1 MTMATRTRTSGT
13 IESNDADADRRARVI
28 TASDAADDLDRTE
41 ECVDCGTPF
50 AVTAAEQA
58 WYREHGRREP
68 QRCPLCRAQRR
79 AERNAPL
86 LAAYQAEE
94 SSAAE
99 RGVTV
104 YGGPGHRA
112 AAPTPRQL
120 YPAVCHACGK
130 ETEVPFIPRGNR
142 PVYCRECFS
151 QRRGRR

>member
-1 MTMATRTRTSGT
+1 MTMATRTRTSIT
-13 IESNDADADRRARVI
+13 IEAD
-28 TASDAADDLDRTE
+28 TAAAELDRTD

-68 QRCPLCRAQRR
+68 HRCPVCRAHRR

-104 YGGPGHRA
+104 YGGPGHRTA
-112 AAPTPRQL
+112 TPTPRQL
-120 YPAVCHACGK
+120 YPAICHACGK

-142 PVYCRECFS
+142 PVYCRECFG
-151 QRRGRR
+151 QRRNRR